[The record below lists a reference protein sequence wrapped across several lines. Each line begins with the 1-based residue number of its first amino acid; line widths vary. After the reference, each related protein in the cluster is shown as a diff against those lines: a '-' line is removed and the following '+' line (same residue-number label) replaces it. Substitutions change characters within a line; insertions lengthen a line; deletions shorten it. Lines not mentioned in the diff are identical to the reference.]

1 MQCFLTNINLSFE
14 RLQWAEISKDWTPEQ
29 SPSSTYG
36 AEHLC
41 RLLGK
46 YIMRLSTCAEST
58 NLIQVSL
65 PELVAQTNMDAQSV
79 SRLREEL
86 TKFTNWLEK
95 RTGQYFLSEYIN
107 PGPDYADKARG

>member
-1 MQCFLTNINLSFE
+1 MPPTWYVYLPPMYICV
-14 RLQWAEISKDWTPEQ
+14 K
-29 SPSSTYG
+29 STDV
-36 AEHLC
+36 
-41 RLLGK
+41 
-46 YIMRLSTCAEST
+46 
-58 NLIQVSL
+58 NQVSL

-107 PGPDYADKARG
+107 PGPEYADKARG